1 MRCYV
6 ISFIIGKT
14 CEEYSDLLD
23 KLQRTPMP
31 VTKLNDEAFTN
42 WKANYP
48 EYKPRKV
55 YNNGI
60 LELYHE

>member
-1 MRCYV
+1 MASYIV
-6 ISFIIGKT
+6 GKA
-14 CEEYSDLLD
+14 CEDYNDLLD
-23 KLQRTPMP
+23 ALKRTPIP
-31 VTKLNDEAFTN
+31 TLKLNDDSFTN

-60 LELYHE
+60 LELVSD

>member
-1 MRCYV
+1 V

-14 CEEYSDLLD
+14 CEDYSDLLD

-42 WKANYP
+42 WKVNHP

-60 LELYHE
+60 LELHHE

>member
-1 MRCYV
+1 MASYIV
-6 ISFIIGKT
+6 GKA
-14 CEEYSDLLD
+14 CEDYSDLLD

-31 VTKLNDEAFTN
+31 ATKLNDEAFTN
-42 WKANYP
+42 WKVNHP

-60 LELYHE
+60 LELHHE